1 MLSCMCEGGK
11 FMHTVYFDSVGL
23 NIGLT
28 LTIIIALFFIFYFE
42 RLLIKKNEDKLKKS
56 IIVVIYLVSLLLM
69 AISIIGI
76 LAIWNV
82 PMISYFVDSYDQ
94 IIALIR
100 DEILR
105 IINTFLVIFFA
116 QVLLTISKIT
126 LKNIG
131 IKPSPNQ
138 KRKRTIARVIRSI
151 TKYTIK
157 IVAVLIILSIW
168 GVNIAPALAGLGI
181 LGLVIG
187 LGAQRFINDLISGFF
202 IIFEHQ
208 FDVGDKI
215 EVKGFKG
222 EVIDIGLKTTK
233 LQNWKG
239 EIMILSNGEISSFI
253 NFSKNPS
260 VAIVEFGIA
269 YKENMKEVIDLI
281 TKELLPLRLAFP
293 EIIEDPKVLGVIALD
308 QSSVNIRA
316 IAKTLNEQHYGVE
329 RAMRQKI
336 KEILDEHGIE
346 IPFPQ
351 VVVHNNSK
359 K

>member
-1 MLSCMCEGGK
+1 MY
-11 FMHTVYFDSVGL
+11 TVYFDSIGL

-28 LTIIIALFFIFYFE
+28 LSIIVGLLFILYFE
-42 RLLIKKNEDKLKKS
+42 RLLIKKYEEKLKKTV
-56 IIVVIYLVSLLLM
+56 IILIYVVSLLLM
-69 AISIIGI
+69 ATSILGI

-82 PMISYFVDSYDQ
+82 PIASYFIDSFDN
-94 IIALIR
+94 IVVLIK

-105 IINTFLVIFFA
+105 IINTVLVIFFA

-138 KRKRTIARVIRSI
+138 KRKRTIARVIRSM
-151 TKYTIK
+151 TKYLIK
-157 IVAVLIILSIW
+157 ILAVLIILAIW

-187 LGAQRFINDLISGFF
+187 LGAQKFINDLISGFF

-233 LQNWKG
+233 IQNWKG

-269 YKENMKEVIDLI
+269 YKENMKEVIDLL

-329 RAMRQKI
+329 RAMRQRI
-336 KEILDEHGIE
+336 KEILDENGIE

-351 VVVHNNSK
+351 VVVHQNLK

>member
-1 MLSCMCEGGK
+1 MNII
-11 FMHTVYFDSVGL
+11 YFDSIGL

-28 LTIIIALFFIFYFE
+28 LSITVVLFFIFYFE
-42 RLLIKKNEDKLKKS
+42 RLLIKKYEDVLKKS
-56 IIVVIYLVSLLLM
+56 LIILIYIVSLLLV
-69 AISIIGI
+69 ALSILGI
-76 LAIWNV
+76 LFIWNV
-82 PMISYFVDSYDQ
+82 PILDYFIGSYDQ
-94 IIALIR
+94 VISAIR
-100 DEILR
+100 EEILR
-105 IINTFLVIFFA
+105 IINTLLVIFIA

-157 IVAVLIILSIW
+157 ILALLIILSIW

-233 LQNWKG
+233 IQNWKG
-239 EIMILSNGEISSFI
+239 EIMILNNGEISSFI

-260 VAIVEFGIA
+260 IAIVEFGIA
-269 YKENMKEVIDLI
+269 YKENMDLVINLL
-281 TKELLPLRLAFP
+281 TTELLPLRLSFP
-293 EIIEDPKVLGVIALD
+293 EIIEDPKVMGVIALD
-308 QSSVNIRA
+308 QSSVNMRV

-329 RAMRQKI
+329 RAMRKKI
-336 KEILDEHGIE
+336 KEILDANGIE

-351 VVVHNNSK
+351 VVVHQTGK